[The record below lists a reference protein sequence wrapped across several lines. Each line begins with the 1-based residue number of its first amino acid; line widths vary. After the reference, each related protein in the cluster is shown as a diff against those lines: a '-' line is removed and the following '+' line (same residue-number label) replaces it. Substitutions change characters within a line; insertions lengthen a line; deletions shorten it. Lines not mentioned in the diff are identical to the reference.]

1 MTLAAET
8 IDANSLDPKDTSA
21 NMADW
26 FEVYYRSETA
36 NTPAAPV
43 DRELSALEQM
53 YAYY

>member
-1 MTLAAET
+1 MALAAET
-8 IDANSLDPKDTSA
+8 IDKKAVAPRDTAA

-26 FEVYYRSETA
+26 FEVYYRPETA